1 MSARHGLRPR
11 EMAAAPEAARGISPG
26 WLVVAGAFLVQ
37 MVGYGAIYSYSAFAE
52 AIAASFGAARAEVAL
67 VYALSGGSC
76 FLVSGL
82 SGPLADRIGAR
93 IVALAGMLLLGLGLV
108 IAAGAQSMI
117 EVYAGYGLLIG
128 LGAGF
133 AVVPAMAA
141 VQRWFARH
149 RGLASGIASAGVGIG
164 TVLVPPL
171 AELLGRFGDWRVAF
185 AACGGLAMLVG
196 GAGALMLKPAPMSR
210 PVPQHGAALPRRG
223 IALAYGGTLLVSLG
237 IALPYALLVETAR
250 DLGLPPREAVALL
263 GLIGLGSIAG
273 RFVLGALADLLGRG
287 RIFLGC
293 CAAVGASLPLWAMAE
308 GPLALQGFALIFGAA
323 QGGFV
328 ALLPA
333 FAADRFGVPRV
344 GTVLGLLYTGR
355 GVALLAAPVGVTLA
369 IAAIGSPA
377 PPLLF
382 VAALVLAGTALLAAG
397 RR

>member
-1 MSARHGLRPR
+1 MSARHAARAPR
-11 EMAAAPEAARGISPG
+11 AAPAPEASRRVSPG
-26 WLVVAGAFLVQ
+26 WLIVAGAFLVQ
-37 MVGYGAIYSYSAFAE
+37 LVGYGAIYSYSAFAE
-52 AIAASFGAARAEVAL
+52 AIAESFGAARAEVAP
-67 VYALSGGSC
+67 VYALSGASC
-76 FLVSGL
+76 FFVSAL

-108 IAAGAQSMI
+108 IAAGAKSLI

-164 TVLVPPL
+164 TAVVPL
-171 AELLGRFGDWRVAF
+171 AAELLGRFGGWRFVF
-185 AACGGLAMLVG
+185 VVCGLLAMLVG
-196 GAGALMLKPAPMSR
+196 GAGALLLRPAPIAHAMAEIAS
-210 PVPQHGAALPRRG
+210 ALPRQA
-223 IALAYGGTLLVSLG
+223 IALAYVGTLLVSLG
-237 IALPYALLVETAR
+237 FALPYALLVETAR

-273 RFVLGALADLLGRG
+273 RFVLGALADLAGRG
-287 RIFLGC
+287 RVFLGC
-293 CAAVGASLPLWAMAE
+293 CAAVGASLPLWAMARDAW
-308 GPLALQGFALIFGAA
+308 ALQVFALLFGAA

-333 FAADRFGVPRV
+333 FAADRFGMPRV
-344 GTVLGLLYTGR
+344 GMVVGLLYTSR
-355 GVALLAAPVGVTLA
+355 GVALLAAPVGVSLA
-369 IAAIGSPA
+369 IAASGTFA
-377 PPLLF
+377 PPILLVAGL
-382 VAALVLAGTALLAAG
+382 VAAGTLLLALS